1 MEGKRTQ
8 KLIADLKEDMMDY
21 MRLQETEIS
30 NLRAKVNQIDE
41 EMEGLMKDEN
51 NEEEEEENEEDAED
65 LLEDAH
71 S

>member
-51 NEEEEEENEEDAED
+51 NEEEENEEDAED

>member
-41 EMEGLMKDEN
+41 EMEGHMKDEN
-51 NEEEEEENEEDAED
+51 NEEEEENEEDAED

>member
-1 MEGKRTQ
+1 MEEKRTQ

-51 NEEEEEENEEDAED
+51 NEEEDEEDAED
-65 LLEDAH
+65 LLED
-71 S
+71 SQS

>member
-1 MEGKRTQ
+1 
-8 KLIADLKEDMMDY
+8 MDY

-51 NEEEEEENEEDAED
+51 NEEEENEEDAED

>member
-51 NEEEEEENEEDAED
+51 NEEEEENEEDAED